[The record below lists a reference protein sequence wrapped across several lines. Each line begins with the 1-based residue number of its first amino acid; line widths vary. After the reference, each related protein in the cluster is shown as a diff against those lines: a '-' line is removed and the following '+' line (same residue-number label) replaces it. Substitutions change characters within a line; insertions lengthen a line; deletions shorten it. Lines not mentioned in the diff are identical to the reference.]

1 MQWCH
6 RSFSVP
12 QYRRFSFLLLST
24 YSDII
29 WHTWFWPWLGML
41 RTKPSI
47 SAGSHIAA
55 RSLRPSWPR
64 WSCRLVQTSYMY
76 IPDRV
81 ASNVCSKVVA
91 VSATPVW
98 SLSYYAPM
106 FLLVFASVRWS
117 AFCVFSPTMSLMT
130 LLSFGRYS
138 DKHSHE
144 LSCWW
149 YVSATALCAQSFCQP
164 SGWRYGLWL
173 YSTLSLVGSC
183 LCRLILCA
191 PTTSHGSTYQSVGL
205 SVCLFVCVPVNLS
218 ACLFVWLSVCLSV
231 RTYLSVCFPSL
242 ISRQH
247 RFLKFL
253 RLSWCM
259 IFTGTLQRGRLVGW
273 WVER

>member
-173 YSTLSLVGSC
+173 YNISRIYLSV
-183 LCRLILCA
+183 CRAVC
-191 PTTSHGSTYQSVGL
+191 L
-205 SVCLFVCVPVNLS
+205 SVCLCACQSVCLS
-218 ACLFVWLSVCLSV
+218 VCLIVCLSV